1 MSENVLATIIGV
13 VGLVLTTLI
22 KGFFDLYGIKYEHK
36 LKLGTSETKPK
47 EVIVSRDSSRLF
59 HISRPR
65 WFYIPSSR
73 RFDIV
78 INLIG
83 LISFIVTI
91 LSIVARLAVL
101 SEEVETSSLIWLVIM
116 LFLASVYLTA
126 PVWQRLVDRKNK
138 DLAMTYEVLSRFSD
152 VYRAETKLSTMM
164 VERMAEKNIL
174 IYESTDE
181 FQAYRNNVEDF
192 IKASDRFIEA
202 LEGLEL
208 AELEQYIEELR
219 QKIEQVQ
226 KQLPE
231 AAEVVQKYEHAV
243 KENSTCSIVN
253 KP

>member
-22 KGFFDLYGIKYEHK
+22 KSFFDLYGIRYEHK
-36 LKLGTSETKPK
+36 LKIGTNETKPK

-59 HISRPR
+59 HISKPR
-65 WFYIPSSR
+65 WFHIPSSR
-73 RFDIV
+73 QFDRV

-83 LISFIVTI
+83 LISFIVII
-91 LSIVARLAVL
+91 LSLVARLAVL
-101 SEEVETSSLIWLVIM
+101 SEDVETSSLIGLVIM
-116 LFLASVYLTA
+116 VFVASAYLTTS
-126 PVWQRLVDRKNK
+126 VWQRLVDRKNK
-138 DLAMTYEVLSRFSD
+138 DLARTYEVLSRFGD
-152 VYRAETKLSTMM
+152 VYRAETKLNIKM

-174 IYESTDE
+174 MYESTDE
-181 FQAYRNNVEDF
+181 FQAYRDNVEDF

-226 KQLPE
+226 QQLPE
-231 AAEVVQKYEHAV
+231 AAEVVQKYEHTV
-243 KENSTCSIVN
+243 RE
-253 KP
+253 